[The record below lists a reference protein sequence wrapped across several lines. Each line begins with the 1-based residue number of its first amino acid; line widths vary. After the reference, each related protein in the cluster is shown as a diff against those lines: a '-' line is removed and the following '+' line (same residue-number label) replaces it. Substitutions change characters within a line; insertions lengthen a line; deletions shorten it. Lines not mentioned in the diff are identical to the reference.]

1 MRLRELGRHLA
12 AAGVDVHYLI
22 DSGPYNASLVE
33 NLAFSGVHLISGPGR
48 AGRLVARRLAL
59 DKLSPDVTHI
69 LNPQPSN
76 TATIFGKNRFTVVDW
91 DELLSARR
99 ITWRMSTISRACES
113 YGRYR
118 SQMTVVSSRYMQSIF
133 KARYGLDSLYLPYAT
148 YVEPF
153 LPSPPPFTKP
163 TVVYLGNF
171 HHDGDFDI
179 LLDAWRVLGTR
190 PAVPDLHMI
199 GGGERLAEVKQFVE
213 VSGMTNVRVH
223 GYLPWP
229 DVWAYL
235 ENADFLIFPIR
246 DTVANR
252 MRCPAKVF
260 AYMQTRR
267 PIVTNPVGEVAE
279 ALGGNAVY
287 VDPTANAFA
296 DAVLELSKT
305 RLPPVEYDLSRFTW
319 ASRAQELLG
328 AVHEHI
334 ASWNCKA
341 K

>member
-1 MRLRELGRHLA
+1 
-12 AAGVDVHYLI
+12 
-22 DSGPYNASLVE
+22 
-33 NLAFSGVHLISGPGR
+33 
-48 AGRLVARRLAL
+48 
-59 DKLSPDVTHI
+59 
-69 LNPQPSN
+69 
-76 TATIFGKNRFTVVDW
+76 
-91 DELLSARR
+91 
-99 ITWRMSTISRACES
+99 
-113 YGRYR
+113 
-118 SQMTVVSSRYMQSIF
+118 
-133 KARYGLDSLYLPYAT
+133 
-148 YVEPF
+148 
-153 LPSPPPFTKP
+153 
-163 TVVYLGNF
+163 
-171 HHDGDFDI
+171 
-179 LLDAWRVLGTR
+179 
-190 PAVPDLHMI
+190 MI